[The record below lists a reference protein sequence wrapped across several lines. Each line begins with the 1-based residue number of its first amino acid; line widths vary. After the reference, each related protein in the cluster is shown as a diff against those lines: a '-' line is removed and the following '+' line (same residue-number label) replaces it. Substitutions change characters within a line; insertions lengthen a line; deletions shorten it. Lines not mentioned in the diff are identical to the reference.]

1 MLLSMLLDSMNPIK
15 MLIFHLVRMSS
26 MENSIKMKKKIS
38 KMRKKKKKSQLP
50 NKLPSLFKAKLNNPS
65 LKPKKL
71 K

>member
-1 MLLSMLLDSMNPIK
+1 MLLFMLLDFMNPIK
-15 MLIFHLVRMSS
+15 MLIFPLVRMSS

-50 NKLPSLFKAKLNNPS
+50 NKLPNLFKAKLNKPS